1 MNGDILKQFLVGIGF
16 GVDEKSF
23 KSAMKFVA
31 DVTTKVT
38 IMAGAIK
45 AVTAATFFGIS
56 KIAEGFEQIGYEQ
69 RLVVPAI
76 NKAILL
82 RKAMQSAY
90 KDAGIDM
97 VKAVQASIKFNFSLA
112 KTKFQLEGIV
122 KSTAMKF
129 VPMLTKQMDIFREKI
144 RSNMPK
150 ILSILE
156 RVVKFIFKAF
166 EGVVLIGTR
175 LWSILSRVW
184 DFLERLDTATDGW
197 STKILALAAAWK
209 FLNLSFLATPIG
221 MLLTGLL
228 AILALYDD
236 FMTWKEGGESLF
248 DWGDPAVKT
257 VMGVVAAVVGMLAT
271 FKAATIAIAGYKA
284 LMVGLTFAMGVFK
297 TVLAGVRIAML
308 LAMLNPIG
316 LIVTAVTGL
325 IALIVLLI
333 TKWDTIKKSIGGF
346 FSGIG
351 EKVMDFVG
359 GDVNKNLTVQ
369 PLGSSGGNNTSQN
382 VKQETNIIVQGS
394 GDPNATAR
402 QVVTQQNQVNFN
414 MARNMKGAA
423 R

>member
-1 MNGDILKQFLVGIGF
+1 MNGEVLKQFLVGIGF
-16 GVDEKSF
+16 GVDDKSF
-23 KSAMKFVA
+23 KSAMKFIG

-38 IMAGAIK
+38 IMAGVIK
-45 AVTAATFFGIS
+45 ATAAATFFGIS
-56 KIAEGFEQIGYEQ
+56 KIAEGFEEIGYQ
-69 RLVVPAI
+69 YRIIAPAI

-82 RKAMQSAY
+82 RRALISAY
-90 KDAGIDM
+90 KDAGINM
-97 VKAVQASIKFNFSLA
+97 VQAVQQSVKFNFALA

-144 RSNMPK
+144 RTNMPK
-150 ILSILE
+150 ILATLE
-156 RVVKFIFKAF
+156 RLVKFIFKAF

-248 DWGDPAVKT
+248 DWGSPAVKVIT
-257 VMGVVAAVVGMLAT
+257 GVVAALVGMFAV
-271 FKAATIAIAGYKA
+271 FKTGQAIIAGYRV
-284 LMVGLTFAMGVFK
+284 LMIGLTAAMTAFRV
-297 TVLAGVRIAML
+297 VMAAVRIAML
-308 LAMLNPIG
+308 AGMLNPVG
-316 LIVTAVTGL
+316 LVVAAVAGL
-325 IALIVLLI
+325 IALVTLLI
-333 TKWDTIKKSIGGF
+333 MKWDTIKKAVGGF
-346 FSGIG
+346 FSGLG
-351 EKVMDFVG
+351 DKVMDFVG

-369 PLGSSGGNNTSQN
+369 PLGSSGGNTSSQN
-382 VKQETNIIVQGS
+382 MKQETNIIVQGS